1 MLGAQQAR
9 DTPRVELLNQ
19 HAGELGWTISEVVFD
34 ARGWIILYEHPPVEP
49 STLAS
54 ESSDDGVVEVGGRA
68 GGSDAFS
75 EDAQDAQQGLV
86 AGQSEVVPT
95 LWGEGGTGWASST
108 ADAPSEEV
116 HQEQNQGQISSPDPL
131 ADELLRQ
138 GFWRIQDSPGEYFNW
153 LVFPSPG
160 IELPVYA
167 ENSAVGY
174 AIPRLPYEQAWM
186 RPLGQPQTEDY
197 WSVDVGRR
205 RITRWHLRRRTL
217 LFDPNHENLALPNI
231 ALSDRRL
238 TRLVVRYADDQSNVR
253 VLQDFRSEGRISPL
267 GTAKW
272 VGSTTFTVL

>member
-1 MLGAQQAR
+1 MIAVASGLVSEEPPHSSWSTASRVAEAQRRYPQLTRKLESFVWLARSRGWVLQDAGVHEGSAFVIVGLLGAQQAR

-160 IELPVYA
+160 IELPF
-167 ENSAVGY
+167 
-174 AIPRLPYEQAWM
+174 
-186 RPLGQPQTEDY
+186 
-197 WSVDVGRR
+197 
-205 RITRWHLRRRTL
+205 TRKTL
-217 LFDPNHENLALPNI
+217 
-231 ALSDRRL
+231 
-238 TRLVVRYADDQSNVR
+238 Q
-253 VLQDFRSEGRISPL
+253 
-267 GTAKW
+267 
-272 VGSTTFTVL
+272 